1 MQNSENFMNSY
12 PVATDVSGKEMADVA
27 LFFHDNSTDDLMIE
41 YEKAKQV
48 VRSILGESVEALY
61 SEDYHKTLSDF
72 LNDGKGKTDVLFFAF
87 MQVVIHVQPENID
100 DTMQKTLES
109 YQGYVNGLIKMH
121 KNLENLSKV
130 ENLDR
135 LVEIDAIIN
144 RNIMNSFPVS
154 KQSKG
159 RNNRASSQEAKAFKQ
174 MNAVAPEGTVK
185 ELASKYGKS
194 ITEIRK
200 LKKEGMLHTLSE

>member
-1 MQNSENFMNSY
+1 MNSY

-72 LNDGKGKTDVLFFAF
+72 LNQGKGKTDVLFFAF
-87 MQVVIHVQPENID
+87 MQVVVHVQPKNMDEVV
-100 DTMQKTLES
+100 QHTLES
-109 YQGYVNGLIKMH
+109 YLGYVIGLIKMH
-121 KNLENLSKV
+121 ENLEKLNNIEDL
-130 ENLDR
+130 ER
-135 LVEIDAIIN
+135 LNEIDSMIM
-144 RNIMNSFPVS
+144 RNVMHSFPVS